1 MELTD
6 AIALPV
12 ATPVAWYGMQEWLG
26 QFTYR
31 ISVSSGV
38 FLLAGGE
45 ALLVALLTVAYQS
58 LKAAITNPVESLQSE

>member
-1 MELTD
+1 
-6 AIALPV
+6 
-12 ATPVAWYGMQEWLG
+12 MQEWLG

>member
-38 FLLAGGE
+38 FLL
-45 ALLVALLTVAYQS
+45 VALLTVAYQS
-58 LKAAITNPVESLQSE
+58 LKAAITNPLESLQNE